1 MLNSNKFGLLKLQ
14 RIWTSPSPY
23 ADYGAGTI
31 TIPETDSDYLV
42 VLFND
47 RANKNEA
54 SIKTVLVPYE
64 AGQKGIAESI
74 RQNGD
79 AAYRSESWSRIVR
92 VVSKTQLSFT
102 QAQYCQN
109 YNSTAVSIDNVMIPY
124 QVLALKLGVVK
135 RRNVLCSLFSKRRR
149 VKKDVRQ

>member
-14 RIWTSPSPY
+14 RIWTNPSPY
-23 ADYGAGTI
+23 DNYGANTI

-47 RANKNEA
+47 RGNKNEA

-64 AGQKGIAESI
+64 AGQKSIAESI

-79 AAYRSESWSRIVR
+79 AAYHAESWSRVVQ

-109 YNSTAVSIDNVMIPY
+109 YSSTAVGIDSLMIPY
-124 QVLALKLGVVK
+124 QVLGLKLGG
-135 RRNVLCSLFSKRRR
+135 S
-149 VKKDVRQ
+149 